1 MKFNTLYDFQYTI
14 PVLILEEQVSKQGFI
29 IF

>member
-14 PVLILEEQVSKQGFI
+14 PVLILEKQVSKQGFI